1 MTLCAYM
8 CGLANEGIEIVI
20 NVCVCVCVRRPNA
33 RRAIGF
39 MKGSLLSIAQP

>member
-8 CGLANEGIEIVI
+8 CGFANEGIEIVI
-20 NVCVCVCVRRPNA
+20 NVCVCVRWLNA